1 VIPGNHSWIFEDLM
15 RIPHTRHA
23 VVLSADGLVTTASKE
38 VGRDL
43 ADVAAATAS
52 GLKSLSLSVAEFA
65 GSQGAPWQQTMVR
78 FEDAYV
84 FLTAA
89 GDSSYLAVSAGIEA
103 DVESVSYQMGKTID
117 RLSTVLDIAPRHLQA
132 GSA

>member
-1 VIPGNHSWIFEDLM
+1 MIPGNHSWIFEDLM